1 MSIQFALG
9 AALSRS
15 ARKPLTKT
23 LPPTYTVGAAKGKRA
38 AKDGFRPVIRE
49 YNYVLK
55 RISVTLDLLLGVA
68 AFFLA
73 FLFKNYGPWYYVYPW
88 LFRPDASLLSAAP
101 SMILI
106 PIVTVLALSRRGYY
120 GSHRIYRFG
129 TIVGKIAL
137 SCLEAL
143 VICYA
148 VISIGG
154 RLFDPN
160 YDPSRGI
167 IVLTSVFLFGLVVAK
182 TYAVERVLRSLR
194 RRGHN
199 FRSLLLVGSGEPLRQ
214 FIQMLRSHPLWG
226 FRIEGVVSDHPEQ
239 RPGGRI
245 EDAPVIGSLEQLFDI
260 LSERAIDEVIFLPSW
275 TPLEKLTPYLEGCE
289 EMGVR
294 TTLSLSFFQPSIA
307 KPLFERV
314 EDVPLVSYSPT
325 KEMSWALMFKYGFDR
340 VAALVLLILASPIM
354 LAAALAI
361 RLTSKKGEPIF
372 YGQTRVGLNGRL
384 FTLWKFRSMYVGADK
399 EIDRL
404 RDKSEVDGPVF
415 KMRNDPRVT
424 PVGRILR
431 RWSIDELPQ
440 LYNVLR
446 GDMSLV
452 GPRPPIPAEVAQ
464 YDRWQRRR
472 LSMKPGIT
480 CLWQVSG
487 RSKLS
492 FETWMKLDLQYID
505 NWSLGLD
512 FKILLK
518 TVYVVLTGYGAM

>member
-1 MSIQFALG
+1 M
-9 AALSRS
+9 
-15 ARKPLTKT
+15 
-23 LPPTYTVGAAKGKRA
+23 
-38 AKDGFRPVIRE
+38 IRE

-55 RISVTLDLLLGVA
+55 RLSITLDILLGVA

-73 FLFKNYGPWYYVYPW
+73 FLFKNYGPWYYVYPT
-88 LFRPDASLLSAAP
+88 LFRPDASLLSALP
-101 SMILI
+101 TLILL
-106 PIVTVLALSRRGYY
+106 PVATVLALAHNGYY
-120 GSHRIYRFG
+120 GSHRVLRFG
-129 TIVGKIAL
+129 TIAGRIGL
-137 SCLEAL
+137 SCAEAL
-143 VICYA
+143 VVCYA
-148 VISIGG
+148 IISIGG

-167 IVLTSVFLFGLVVAK
+167 VVLSSGFQFLFVTAK
-182 TYAVERVLRSLR
+182 TYAINRVLQGLR
-194 RRGHN
+194 RRGYN
-199 FRSLLLVGSGEPLRQ
+199 YRTLLLVGSGRPLRE
-214 FIQMLRSHPLWG
+214 FIQMIRSHPLWG
-226 FRIEGVVSDHPEQ
+226 FRIEGIVSDTDEQ
-239 RPGGRI
+239 KESDRI
-245 EDAPVIGSLEQLFDI
+245 EQTPVIGPLEKLLDI
-260 LSERAIDEVIFLPSW
+260 ISERAIDEVVFLPSH
-275 TPLEKLTPYLEGCE
+275 TSLATLAPYLEGCE

-294 TTLSLSFFQPSIA
+294 ATLSLNFFEPSIA

-314 EDVPLVSYSPT
+314 EDVPLVCYSPT
-325 KEMSWALMFKYGFDR
+325 KEMSWALMFKYAFDR
-340 VAALVLLILASPIM
+340 VAALILLIIASPIM
-354 LAAALAI
+354 LAAAIAI
-361 RLTSKKGEPIF
+361 RVTSKKGEPLF

-384 FTLWKFRSMYVGADK
+384 FTLWKFRSMRVGADK
-399 EIDRL
+399 EIEKL
-404 RDKSEVDGPVF
+404 RQYSEVDGPVF

-424 PVGRILR
+424 PVGRFLR

-487 RSKLS
+487 RNKLN

-505 NWSLGLD
+505 NWSLALD